1 MTLNALK
8 TEVAHAQLGAS
19 LIAER
24 LADILVIAAVRAFI
38 STSPTTSLGWITA
51 LADPRIGKAL
61 RLLHSDVASRWTVP
75 ILASEVGMSR
85 SAFTQR
91 FTKRV
96 GRSPLDYLTRW
107 GMVLAE
113 RKLTEGQPVAAV
125 AAAVGY
131 SSQSAFA
138 HAFKR
143 TMGRTPRSDGR

>member
-1 MTLNALK
+1 
-8 TEVAHAQLGAS
+8 
-19 LIAER
+19 
-24 LADILVIAAVRAFI
+24 
-38 STSPTTSLGWITA
+38 
-51 LADPRIGKAL
+51 
-61 RLLHSDVASRWTVP
+61 
-75 ILASEVGMSR
+75 MSR